1 MHPLPITIIG
11 CSCYLQ
17 QKFKE
22 ERANR
27 VQDLQLTHRHV
38 CDMVAIY
45 LGLEPSEVIDGV
57 VDDAEY
63 VTLLD
68 NVINMNQRKAIM
80 FFYQEMPPYPLR
92 K

>member
-1 MHPLPITIIG
+1 
-11 CSCYLQ
+11 
-17 QKFKE
+17 
-22 ERANR
+22 
-27 VQDLQLTHRHV
+27 
-38 CDMVAIY
+38 MVAIY

-68 NVINMNQRKAIM
+68 NLLNMNQRKAIM